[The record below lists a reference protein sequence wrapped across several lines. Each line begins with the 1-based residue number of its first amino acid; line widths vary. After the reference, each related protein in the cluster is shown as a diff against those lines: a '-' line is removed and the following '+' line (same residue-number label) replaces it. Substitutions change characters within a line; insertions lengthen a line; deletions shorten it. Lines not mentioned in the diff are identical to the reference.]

1 MHPMRRSERALTFEE
16 GIAILKKAEYG
27 VLAFNGLDAYPH
39 AVPMSFAYAEGD
51 SEIGLEPRVYFHAAK
66 AGYKTAC
73 IEASRACCFTVVGD
87 TQVLPESFST
97 RYESCILYGELE
109 TVEIEERSRAFKAIL
124 EKYSSAFMS
133 EGLQYAD
140 RANGATALYLLKIN
154 QMTVK
159 GRK

>member
-1 MHPMRRSERALTFEE
+1 MRRIERALTFEE

-51 SEIGLEPRVYFHAAK
+51 SEIGVEPKIYFHAAK
-66 AGYKTAC
+66 VGYKTAC
-73 IEASRACCFTVVGD
+73 IEASPACCFTVVGD
-87 TQVLPESFST
+87 TQVMPEAFST
-97 RYESCILYGELE
+97 RYESCIIYGELQA
-109 TVEIEERSRAFKAIL
+109 VEEAERGLAFRAIL
-124 EKYSSAFMS
+124 EKYSHDFITQ
-133 EGLQYAD
+133 GLEYAE
-140 RANGATALYLLKIN
+140 RSNGVTALYFIKIN